1 MNYDIIII
9 GSGPGGYVAGIRA
22 SQCGMKV
29 GIVEMAELGGVCLNC
44 GCIPAKSLLMSA
56 EVFNLIKNAEKYGI
70 KINGKPGPDLS
81 MIIKRAKMV
90 VKGMSNGLSY
100 LFQKNKI
107 AHIEGRGKLVDNQT
121 VEVTGPD
128 GKKNNFRAKHIILAT
143 GARSREL
150 PGLKQDGRK
159 IIGYREAL
167 ILNSLPESMLIVGSG
182 AIGIEF
188 AHFYNIMGTK
198 ITLIEFM
205 PSVVPLADKDISAQL
220 ARSFK
225 QAGINIML
233 NSTVESIDTKGKG
246 CNVVIKTKEGNKRVE
261 ADIVLSATGITPNIE
276 NMGIEE
282 LDIKLDNGKIK
293 VDEYYRTNVEGVYAI
308 GDIVHGPA
316 LAHVAS
322 KEGIICVEK
331 IADKNPLPLRY
342 DNIPACIYTSPEIA
356 SVGMTEKAARDAGYN
371 IKVGKFPFSASGKA
385 NAAGHS
391 EGFVKLIFDAG
402 YGELLGCC
410 MIGANVTEMIAEVVV
425 ARNLE
430 TTGYEIINSIHPHP
444 TMSEAVMEAAATAY
458 QKAIHV

>member
-70 KINGKPGPDLS
+70 IINGRPSPDFS
-81 MIIKRAKMV
+81 MIIKRAEMV
-90 VKGMSNGLSY
+90 VQGMSNGLSY
-100 LFQKNKI
+100 LFQKNRI
-107 AHIEGRGKLVDNQT
+107 DHIKGRGKLVDNQT

-128 GKKNNFRAKHIILAT
+128 GKKNNFSARHIILAT

-167 ILNSLPESMLIVGSG
+167 ALNSLPESMVIAGAG
-182 AIGIEF
+182 AIGMEF

-198 ITLIEFM
+198 VTLIEFM
-205 PSVVPLADKDISAQL
+205 PAVVPFEDKDISMQL

-233 NSTVESIDTKGKG
+233 SSTVELIDTKGRG
-246 CNVVIKTKEGNKRVE
+246 YNVVIKTKEGNKRVE

-276 NMGIEE
+276 NIGIEE

-293 VDEYYRTNVEGVYAI
+293 VDEFYRTNVEGVYAI

-331 IADKNPLPLRY
+331 IAGENPLPLRY

-356 SVGMTEKAARDAGYN
+356 SVGMTEKAARDAGHD
-371 IKVGKFPFSASGKA
+371 IKVGKFPFSA
-385 NAAGHS
+385 
-391 EGFVKLIFDAG
+391 
-402 YGELLGCC
+402 
-410 MIGANVTEMIAEVVV
+410 
-425 ARNLE
+425 
-430 TTGYEIINSIHPHP
+430 
-444 TMSEAVMEAAATAY
+444 
-458 QKAIHV
+458 